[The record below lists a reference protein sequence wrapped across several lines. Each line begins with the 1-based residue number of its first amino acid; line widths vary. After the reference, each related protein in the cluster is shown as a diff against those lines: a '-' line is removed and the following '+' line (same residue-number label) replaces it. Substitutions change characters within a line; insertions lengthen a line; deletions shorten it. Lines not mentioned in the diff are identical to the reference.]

1 MTTQTNDQLTEW
13 QTNFL
18 SYIKAGYQILYIHS
32 PEELRVEL
40 TIVRAISALN
50 EQRLMKGYHT
60 LEVVTWDINAG
71 FKTLNDRLY
80 ADKKKPPVLDPAA
93 VLDRI
98 IDGSEAPSAI
108 FVLRDF
114 DDYLAANSIRRKLQ
128 SIDSQR
134 LIGNMGEFSR
144 VIVILSSKLNIPDK
158 LKHHISIL
166 PFALPDERVIN
177 ERIDYSVRELS
188 KPMLANLTET
198 LRTDLTQ
205 NLTGLTAQEVDNA
218 VCRSLV
224 LSGGISKDMLAYVKD
239 EKAMT
244 FEQGQI
250 LTYTPDNRLP
260 NMADI
265 GGYEALFDWISRAK
279 MSFSKAAR
287 ENKMDIPR
295 GIGLLG
301 APGSCKSVCAK
312 GIAKLLELPSLSM
325 DFSAIFGSK
334 VGESETR
341 MRETLAQIDAQDG
354 CVLLIDE
361 VDKMLG
367 GADSSSGDSGVTRR
381 VFGNLLTWMA
391 EKKSRTFVVFTMNRM
406 DFLPPE
412 LTRAGRLDKLW
423 FVDMPDATVR
433 RKIMEIH
440 FRKRGVAMSDLNIS
454 DRGWSTIMQ
463 ATENFIGSEVET
475 VVIESRRLS
484 FFDGY
489 RTLPTEEEIITAAKD
504 IISLWSR
511 EEDKMLK
518 FKKDLTGIATSVA
531 YPSISTIVK
540 RRTNNRQIEA

>member
-1 MTTQTNDQLTEW
+1 MTTQINDQLTAW
-13 QTNFL
+13 QVNFL
-18 SYIKAGYQILYIHS
+18 SYVRAGYQIIYIHS
-32 PEELRVEL
+32 SEERRVEL
-40 TIVRAISALN
+40 TIVKAISALN
-50 EQRLMKGYHT
+50 EQRLTKAYHPI
-60 LEVVTWDINAG
+60 EVVTWDVNTG
-71 FKTLNDRLY
+71 FEILNDRLRSES
-80 ADKKKPPVLDPAA
+80 KKAPITDPLA
-93 VLDRI
+93 VLNRI
-98 IDGSEAPSAI
+98 VDGGDIPSAI

-114 DDYLAANSIRRKLQ
+114 DDYLTTNVIRRKLQ

-134 LIGNMGEFSR
+134 LIGNIGDVSR
-144 VIVILSSKLNIPDK
+144 VIVILSSKLSIPDK

-166 PFALPDERVIN
+166 SFKLPDEQVIN
-177 ERIDYSVRELS
+177 ERINYSVRELS
-188 KPMLANLTET
+188 KPMQANLTDT

-205 NLTGLTAQEVDNA
+205 NLTGLTAQEIDNA

-224 LSGGISKDMLAYVKD
+224 LSGGISKAMLPYVKD

-260 NMADI
+260 DMADI
-265 GGYEALFDWISRAK
+265 GGYDALFDWIARAK
-279 MSFSKAAR
+279 TSFSKAAR
-287 ENKMDIPR
+287 ESQIDIPR

-301 APGSCKSVCAK
+301 FPGGGKSVCAK

-341 MRETLAQIDAQDG
+341 MRDTLAQIDAQDG

-391 EKKSRTFVVFTMNRM
+391 EKKSRTFVIFTMNRM
-406 DFLPPE
+406 DYLPPE

-423 FVDMPDATVR
+423 FVDMPDAVIR

-440 FRKRGVAMSDLNIS
+440 FRKRGVALESLRIS
-454 DRGWSTIMQ
+454 DRGWSTITQ
-463 ATENFIGSEVET
+463 ATENFIGSEIET

-484 FFDGY
+484 FVDSC
-489 RTLPTEEEIITAAKD
+489 RTIPTEEEIITAAKD
-504 IISLWSR
+504 VISLWSR
-511 EEDKMLK
+511 EEEKMLK

-531 YPSISTIVK
+531 YPSVNSIIK